1 MNTPETPEI
10 VDVVKILLREMAEW
24 VDTQQRAFAK
34 LMAGA
39 IVGGPSTME
48 ALSQEMKAVAK
59 RMVEFCTMSQ
69 S

>member
-1 MNTPETPEI
+1 MNTPLIEVAAW
-10 VDVVKILLREMAEW
+10 VDV
-24 VDTQQRAFAK
+24 QQSVFAK